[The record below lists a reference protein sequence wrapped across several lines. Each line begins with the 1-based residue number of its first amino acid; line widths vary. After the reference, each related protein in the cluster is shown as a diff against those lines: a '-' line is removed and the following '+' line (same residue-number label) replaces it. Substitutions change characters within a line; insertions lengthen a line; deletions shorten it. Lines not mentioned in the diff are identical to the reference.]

1 MGRVKSQAPGG
12 GYISPAYRLISYAT
26 NAFNSVFFLAFFG
39 FFCYLIGMLDKNKS
53 VNGFITKVNIVD
65 RKSGKIID
73 RNVMMKCEHHASIED
88 LNKDL
93 AKFNLP
99 RKFELVEW
107 VA

>member
-1 MGRVKSQAPGG
+1 MNLFSLFACVFRVYVIP
-12 GYISPAYRLISYAT
+12 L
-26 NAFNSVFFLAFFG
+26 
-39 FFCYLIGMLDKNKS
+39 GMINNNKR
-53 VNGFITKVNIVD
+53 VNGFIAKVNIID
-65 RKSGKIID
+65 RKSGEIVE